1 MPITVPFGVTLMGMC
16 RHTLFDNGSWCR
28 SWEANHH
35 NDDNFVCLLFVLIET
50 RVLCL
55 LRTM

>member
-1 MPITVPFGVTLMGMC
+1 MGLC

-35 NDDNFVCLLFVLIET
+35 NDDNFVLYLLFVLIET